1 MGDEKFLKLNSS
13 EAHAYLAL
21 CSHGERSRLA
31 NLYKERVGIE
41 PAPGPLSGPASQL
54 DENGWK
60 KGLKPALGI
69 VSIGVVAAL
78 IILNLPAKEQPRGQS
93 GSSLSA
99 LQHEC
104 DRELRNQDLR
114 NAERSRAQAAL
125 TDAEAA
131 LAAKDPEL
139 QAYYQH
145 ALEQEMGLLPGEGQ
159 GWRQVYAGR
168 KADAERWVRE
178 AGAME
183 IAPPGACKDPRL

>member
-31 NLYKERVGIE
+31 SLYKARVGIE
-41 PAPGPLSGPASQL
+41 PAPAASPGPNSQL
-54 DENGWK
+54 DENHWRR
-60 KGLKPALGI
+60 GLKPALGI

-78 IILNLPAKEQPRGQS
+78 IILNLPAKEQPRAQS

-131 LAAKDPEL
+131 LAAEDPEL
-139 QAYYQH
+139 QAYYQR
-145 ALEQEMGLLPGEGQ
+145 ALEQEMGLLPGEGR

-168 KADAERWVRE
+168 KASAERWVRE

-183 IAPPGACKDPRL
+183 VAPPQVCRDARL